1 MKKRIDL
8 VLIIISCALMIGL
21 GAAFWLLPDKAISEK
36 ENRTLAKRPAFSMSN
51 LLSGK
56 FTADMGAYYADQFP
70 ARDALIGIKAYAELS
85 LFKGENN
92 GVLLTNDHYLI
103 PRTEKANESQL
114 AKNIHSVSV
123 FADAVDAPVY
133 VVPLPRPVDVF
144 SDKLPVFYPKQLS
157 QTLFEQFEKLSE
169 QAGLSIIDL
178 YDPLCD
184 SNYYYRTDHHYTS
197 DGAFLCYRLMADTV
211 GYTAFD
217 KNYFTP
223 EIVSQN
229 FCGTSMRTSGFYLT
243 PEETIT
249 LYRYENDD
257 AYEVTVEDDGSS
269 MKGLYHWPALSSTDQ
284 YAVFL
289 GGNHA
294 LARVTLPGADSTRP
308 KLLMI
313 RDSFADSILPFLA
326 NHYDITLID
335 LRYYKGNVQKLVA
348 EEAFDA
354 ILIYQCLS
362 EFDQNNG
369 FSYLEIPYKQ
379 E

>member
-144 SDKLPVFYPKQLS
+144 SDKLPVFY
-157 QTLFEQFEKLSE
+157 
-169 QAGLSIIDL
+169 
-178 YDPLCD
+178 
-184 SNYYYRTDHHYTS
+184 R
-197 DGAFLCYRLMADTV
+197 
-211 GYTAFD
+211 
-217 KNYFTP
+217 
-223 EIVSQN
+223 
-229 FCGTSMRTSGFYLT
+229 
-243 PEETIT
+243 
-249 LYRYENDD
+249 
-257 AYEVTVEDDGSS
+257 SS
-269 MKGLYHWPALSSTDQ
+269 
-284 YAVFL
+284 
-289 GGNHA
+289 
-294 LARVTLPGADSTRP
+294 
-308 KLLMI
+308 
-313 RDSFADSILPFLA
+313 
-326 NHYDITLID
+326 
-335 LRYYKGNVQKLVA
+335 
-348 EEAFDA
+348 
-354 ILIYQCLS
+354 
-362 EFDQNNG
+362 
-369 FSYLEIPYKQ
+369 
-379 E
+379 